1 MQFIYQIHCSISLLL
16 NLVRC
21 DVQILCTHQGTVP
34 IPFLPWFISE
44 TSPFRL
50 CTFHFLCLFPATV
63 CINPPLEIL
72 CFWNSHT
79 YQAFL
84 YLSTVAHTVLLSEM
98 LISNLCLLK
107 FSLSCKSQFKWLL
120 LWSLTSLL
128 LPIWHPVFLL
138 LRALLFSFW
147 VSCPL
152 HFQSMRFSWGQL
164 GMDVWCGSANHYT
177 TWQWLAQ
184 T

>member
-1 MQFIYQIHCSISLLL
+1 MHPSGHSANSLSPLIHIRNQPLSSLYISLSLSL
-16 NLVRC
+16 SC
-21 DVQILCTHQGTVP
+21 Y
-34 IPFLPWFISE
+34 
-44 TSPFRL
+44 
-50 CTFHFLCLFPATV
+50 CLHKSSTWDP
-63 CINPPLEIL
+63 L

-152 HFQSMRFSWGQL
+152 HFQSMRFSWGQP